1 MEEVRQ
7 YYKFKP
13 DEVFRRVTVNSL
25 LALMLEV
32 AKLEIQEADEAA
44 IDEQQRHFDALDDAD
59 SAIGN
64 GEEEEEEEYEEDDGI
79 VNGGGGFGLGVE
91 GSVCGSVG
99 SRRENEDVTSLK
111 CSSAQRM
118 TPTAAEL
125 GRQFC
130 CNCNQR
136 NELRTLYLYFKE
148 TVWNRIEVNLS
159 GPRNRRVGLARYSR
173 RQRRR
178 GSGEEGETS
187 AGLG

>member
-64 GEEEEEEEYEEDDGI
+64 GEEEEYEEDDGI

-130 CNCNQR
+130 CNCDKMRETRITYTGTYTVPLFQR
-136 NELRTLYLYFKE
+136 NCVEQ
-148 TVWNRIEVNLS
+148 N
-159 GPRNRRVGLARYSR
+159 
-173 RQRRR
+173 
-178 GSGEEGETS
+178 
-187 AGLG
+187 

>member
-44 IDEQQRHFDALDDAD
+44 IDEQQRHFDDLDDEAD

-64 GEEEEEEEYEEDDGI
+64 GEDEDEDNEV
-79 VNGGGGFGLGVE
+79 VNGDGVE
-91 GSVCGSVG
+91 GSVCGSVC
-99 SRRENEDVTSLK
+99 SRRENEDLTALK
-111 CSSAQRM
+111 SSSARRM

-125 GRQFC
+125 G
-130 CNCNQR
+130 
-136 NELRTLYLYFKE
+136 
-148 TVWNRIEVNLS
+148 
-159 GPRNRRVGLARYSR
+159 
-173 RQRRR
+173 
-178 GSGEEGETS
+178 
-187 AGLG
+187 

>member
-64 GEEEEEEEYEEDDGI
+64 GEEEEEYEEDDGI

-130 CNCNQR
+130 CNCDKMREKQITYTGTLVHWYTVPLFQR
-136 NELRTLYLYFKE
+136 KCVEQ
-148 TVWNRIEVNLS
+148 S
-159 GPRNRRVGLARYSR
+159 
-173 RQRRR
+173 
-178 GSGEEGETS
+178 
-187 AGLG
+187 

>member
-1 MEEVRQ
+1 MIENFHFRMEEVRQ

-44 IDEQQRHFDALDDAD
+44 IDEQQRHFDALDDEAD

-64 GEEEEEEEYEEDDGI
+64 GEDEEEEEEYE
-79 VNGGGGFGLGVE
+79 GGGFGNYGVE
-91 GSVCGSVG
+91 GSVFGSVC
-99 SRRENEDVTSLK
+99 SRRDNEDVTSLK
-111 CSSAQRM
+111 SASAPRM

-130 CNCNQR
+130 FCSN
-136 NELRTLYLYFKE
+136 
-148 TVWNRIEVNLS
+148 
-159 GPRNRRVGLARYSR
+159 
-173 RQRRR
+173 
-178 GSGEEGETS
+178 
-187 AGLG
+187 

>member
-44 IDEQQRHFDALDDAD
+44 IDEQQRHFDALDDEAD

-64 GEEEEEEEYEEDDGI
+64 GEEEDEEEDNEG
-79 VNGGGGFGLGVE
+79 VNGGGGGVE
-91 GSVCGSVG
+91 GSVCGSVC
-99 SRRENEDVTSLK
+99 SRRENEDLTALK
-111 CSSAQRM
+111 SSGARRM

-125 GRQFC
+125 GWR
-130 CNCNQR
+130 
-136 NELRTLYLYFKE
+136 
-148 TVWNRIEVNLS
+148 
-159 GPRNRRVGLARYSR
+159 
-173 RQRRR
+173 
-178 GSGEEGETS
+178 
-187 AGLG
+187 

>member
-44 IDEQQRHFDALDDAD
+44 IDEQQRHFDALDDEAD

-64 GEEEEEEEYEEDDGI
+64 GEDEDEDEDNEG
-79 VNGGGGFGLGVE
+79 VNGGGGGVE
-91 GSVCGSVG
+91 GSVCGSVC
-99 SRRENEDVTSLK
+99 SRRENEDLTALK
-111 CSSAQRM
+111 SSSARRM

-125 GRQFC
+125 GR
-130 CNCNQR
+130 R
-136 NELRTLYLYFKE
+136 
-148 TVWNRIEVNLS
+148 
-159 GPRNRRVGLARYSR
+159 
-173 RQRRR
+173 
-178 GSGEEGETS
+178 
-187 AGLG
+187 

>member
-44 IDEQQRHFDALDDAD
+44 IDEQQRHFDALDDEAD

-64 GEEEEEEEYEEDDGI
+64 GEDEDEEEDNEG
-79 VNGGGGFGLGVE
+79 VNGGGVE
-91 GSVCGSVG
+91 GSVCGSVC
-99 SRRENEDVTSLK
+99 SRRGNEDLTALK
-111 CSSAQRM
+111 SSGARRM

-125 GRQFC
+125 G
-130 CNCNQR
+130 QR
-136 NELRTLYLYFKE
+136 
-148 TVWNRIEVNLS
+148 
-159 GPRNRRVGLARYSR
+159 
-173 RQRRR
+173 
-178 GSGEEGETS
+178 
-187 AGLG
+187 